1 MVDTDT
7 HAHTDTGAA
16 TMQMT
21 DAEQATTPQALAGL
35 ARVNIKRRRNAELGP
50 HTHLAERRAELD
62 AMQWSRFELTP
73 AGTTIGAAIGGIDL
87 GSDLDDATISE
98 LRAALVAHKV
108 LVFRDQAL
116 DASSQ
121 SNFASRFG
129 ELEHHPFLGGTE
141 ETPYLVRLAKD
152 ESVGGYENIWH
163 SDVTWR
169 EEPAMGAVLRAVD
182 VPAYGG
188 DTLWADMGAAYN
200 GLTDSM
206 KERLE
211 GLSAVHDFM
220 LSYGAAMSP
229 QDREAARFDFPAVE
243 HPVVRTHPES
253 GEKVLYVNRIFTSHI
268 VGMDD
273 DESEMLLDHL
283 FSRAEIAEY
292 QFRLR
297 WEPGTVAMWD
307 NRSTQHYASSDY
319 WPQPRVMERAAII
332 GDRPS

>member
-7 HAHTDTGAA
+7 DA
-16 TMQMT
+16 TTIQR
-21 DAEQATTPQALAGL
+21 AEAGRVTTPQALAGL
-35 ARVNIKRRRNAELGP
+35 ARVNIKQRRNAELGP
-50 HTHLAERRAELD
+50 HTHLAGRRAELES
-62 AMQWSRFELTP
+62 MLWSRFELEP
-73 AGTTIGAAIGGIDL
+73 LGTTIGAAIAGVDL
-87 GSDLDDATISE
+87 ASDLDESTIAE

-108 LVFRDQAL
+108 LVFRGQDL
-116 DASSQ
+116 DASTQ
-121 SNFASRFG
+121 SRFASRFG
-129 ELEHHPFLGGTE
+129 QLEQHPFLGGTE

-152 ESVGGYENIWH
+152 EAVGGYENIWH

-169 EEPAMGAVLRAVD
+169 EAPAMGAVLRAVE

-188 DTLWADMGAAYN
+188 DTLWADMGAAYS
-200 GLTDSM
+200 GLSDSV
-206 KERLE
+206 KGHIE
-211 GLSAVHDFM
+211 GLLAVHDFT

-229 QDREAARFDFPAVE
+229 EDRDSASADFPAVQ

-273 DESEMLLDHL
+273 EESEELLEHL
-283 FSRAEIAEY
+283 CSRAEVAEY

-319 WPQPRVMERAAII
+319 WPQTRVMERAAII
-332 GDRPS
+332 GDRPR